1 MDKITDKMDNFMIG
15 VIFGAGKTLVFIK
28 QKMKN
33 EITIKFLLI
42 LINCANIANES
53 RNTILPEKSNMK
65 DLNTY
70 DFNAVYAAYY
80 KKSLYFVMSYVHDDM
95 VAEDIVSDAL
105 VQLWKYLQ
113 ERPIELFDGLLL
125 TMLKN
130 KSLNHLKQITIHNEV
145 CKELA
150 EVYQRDLEL
159 RIASLEECK
168 PDSLYSSD
176 ILRIYE
182 QTMGQMSYQTRT
194 IFQMSR
200 LGEKTNVEIANEL
213 GVNIKTVEYHITKAL
228 KVLRINLKD
237 YLILLFLLY

>member
-1 MDKITDKMDNFMIG
+1 
-15 VIFGAGKTLVFIK
+15 
-28 QKMKN
+28 
-33 EITIKFLLI
+33 
-42 LINCANIANES
+42 
-53 RNTILPEKSNMK
+53 
-65 DLNTY
+65 
-70 DFNAVYAAYY
+70 
-80 KKSLYFVMSYVHDDM
+80 M

-150 EVYQRDLEL
+150 DVYQRDLEL

-237 YLILLFLLY
+237 YLILLFLYILIII